1 MDISPINRD
10 VIYRTRSAG
19 SNILQYIGSTRETWI
34 LIILVHSV
42 AVCKLQ
48 HIALIYSALQFIPQ
62 QRSGER
68 KFTYELISSKTF
80 HFYILL
86 SSNFSA
92 LLCQLVFL
100 LLSSQSVDL
109 FDWPLCFTTFL
120 KFWNITAIYRD
131 WLCIYICELYRQY
144 IGTGSTYIFVKYI
157 GNISGLAAL
166 ARHSLGRWNS
176 KGVQH

>member
-19 SNILQYIGSTRETWI
+19 SNISQYIGSTRDTYI

-42 AVCKLQ
+42 AACNLQ
-48 HIALIYSALQFIPQ
+48 HIYSALQLQ
-62 QRSGER
+62 LQKRSAER
-68 KFTYELISSKTF
+68 KFTYELISSITLYV
-80 HFYILL
+80 YILL

-131 WLCIYICELYRQY
+131 WLYVYLCEIYRNWLFIYLCEIYRQY
-144 IGTGSTYIFVKYI
+144 IGTDCTRS
-157 GNISGLAAL
+157 AL
-166 ARHSLGRWNS
+166 ARQM
-176 KGVQH
+176 KF